1 MISLWLTVGKHVS
14 STHREN
20 VITSEDREYMSG
32 LAQCNHE
39 EADALIMICVLHA
52 SLHGSQREIV
62 ESNDADIV
70 VLVISIDATLQL
82 D

>member
-1 MISLWLTVGKHVS
+1 MGKHVS

-39 EADALIMICVLHA
+39 EADPLIMIRVLHA

-82 D
+82 DEL